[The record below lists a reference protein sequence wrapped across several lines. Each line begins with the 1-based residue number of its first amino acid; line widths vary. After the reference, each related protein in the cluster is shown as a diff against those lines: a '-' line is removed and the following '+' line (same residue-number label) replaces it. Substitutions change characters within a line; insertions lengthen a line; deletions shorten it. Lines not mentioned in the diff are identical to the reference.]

1 MKGVEEA
8 GSRLCKTKKKKK
20 MQEFINDHQFHN
32 QYKRKSDQCSSVI
45 RIQTGENSLN
55 PAWADTIFC
64 CIFM

>member
-1 MKGVEEA
+1 
-8 GSRLCKTKKKKK
+8 